1 MWSLLLL
8 ADTRE
13 DPLQRPEV
21 IWGVVGLAVALLAGA
36 AVIYAVDK
44 WRKRAAAGA
53 SAADGA
59 GALTSFRAMYE
70 SGEITEAEYA
80 ELRRRVAEKV
90 KKPAPT
96 ADAPAPIGD
105 RDLSPAKPGF
115 TAAAASDRDLS
126 PAKPGFTAAPIAPP
140 AQSGERPVTDPPSPP
155 GEPPESPPP
164 PATA

>member
-8 ADTRE
+8 ADARE

-21 IWGVVGLAVALLAGA
+21 VWGVVGLAGALLVGA

-53 SAADGA
+53 STEDSL

-80 ELRRRVAEKV
+80 ELRRRVADKV
-90 KKPAPT
+90 RKPADP
-96 ADAPAPIGD
+96 
-105 RDLSPAKPGF
+105 SPAKPGF
-115 TAAAASDRDLS
+115 PTAPFA
-126 PAKPGFTAAPIAPP
+126 TP
-140 AQSGERPVTDPPSPP
+140 AQSGQPPAADPPAPP
-155 GEPPESPPP
+155 GGAPEPPP
-164 PATA
+164 PPSTA

>member
-44 WRKRAAAGA
+44 WRKRAAAEA
-53 SAADGA
+53 SAADSVGS
-59 GALTSFRAMYE
+59 LTSFRAMYE
-70 SGEITEAEYA
+70 NGEITEAEYA
-80 ELRRRVAEKV
+80 ELRRRVADKM
-90 KKPAPT
+90 KKPS
-96 ADAPAPIGD
+96 APADRDLSPAKPGFTAAAGGD

-115 TAAAASDRDLS
+115 TAAPL
-126 PAKPGFTAAPIAPP
+126 TTP
-140 AQSGERPVTDPPSPP
+140 AQSGHPPAAHPPAPP
-155 GEPPESPPP
+155 GGAPEPPP
-164 PATA
+164 PPSTA

>member
-96 ADAPAPIGD
+96 ADAPA
-105 RDLSPAKPGF
+105 
-115 TAAAASDRDLS
+115 AASDRDLS